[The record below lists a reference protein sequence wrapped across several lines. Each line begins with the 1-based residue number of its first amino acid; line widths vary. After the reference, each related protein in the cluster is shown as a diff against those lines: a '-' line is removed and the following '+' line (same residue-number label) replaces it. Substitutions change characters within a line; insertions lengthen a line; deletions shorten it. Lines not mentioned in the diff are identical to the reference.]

1 MADAHGVGRG
11 SASVVPVVSRRSSS
25 FAVLLAVV
33 LGLPAGLLVYASAAL
48 LFADPTHRSP
58 ATSFVLLTVV
68 GGWGLATALMVRG
81 TTSVVRVFRRA
92 LLLGAAQWLLL
103 APLVGRF
110 GGHEL
115 ARAGDELRVSLHG
128 LPLSLPG
135 AGQALL
141 LAAACLLSAMLVGA
155 LLEAL
160 GLQPRP
166 AAH

>member
-1 MADAHGVGRG
+1 MAEAHGVVRG
-11 SASVVPVVSRRSSS
+11 TTSVVPVVSRRSSS

-48 LFADPTHRSP
+48 LFADPTRRTP
-58 ATSFVLLTVV
+58 DTSFVLLSFV
-68 GGWGLATALMVRG
+68 GGWALATALMVRG
-81 TTSVVRVFRRA
+81 TSSVVRVFRRA

-128 LPLSLPG
+128 LPLALPA

-155 LLEAL
+155 LLGAL
-160 GLQPRP
+160 GMQPRP
-166 AAH
+166 VVR